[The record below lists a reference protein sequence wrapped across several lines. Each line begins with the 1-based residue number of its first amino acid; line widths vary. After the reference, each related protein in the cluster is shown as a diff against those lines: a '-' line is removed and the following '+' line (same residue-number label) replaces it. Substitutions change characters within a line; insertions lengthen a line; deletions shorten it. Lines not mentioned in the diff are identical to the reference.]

1 MNSNFNPDIG
11 GGRGYSISFADQDS
25 YASVQNYFTP
35 SNQWAV
41 EAMTVS
47 VWLRWIGLSSGGTA
61 SYPFNVIAANDPN
74 HFQLGFHV
82 VLNENNW
89 VPNVQLFIAESISF
103 TPLLPNL
110 NSFSSCWTH
119 VTMTF
124 NLTGM
129 WNHLVHE

>member
-35 SNQWAV
+35 SSQWAV
-41 EAMTVS
+41 KAMTVS
-47 VWLRWIGLSSGGTA
+47 VWLRWVGIPSGGTR
-61 SYPFNVIAANDPN
+61 SWPFTLLAANDPN
-74 HFQLGFHV
+74 HFQLG
-82 VLNENNW
+82 LNVGQKENNW
-89 VPNVQLFIAESISF
+89 CPNVQLWISELVSF
-103 TPLLPNL
+103 APVVDL
-110 NSFSSCWTH
+110 NSFSSSWTH

-129 WNHLVHE
+129 WDHLVHE